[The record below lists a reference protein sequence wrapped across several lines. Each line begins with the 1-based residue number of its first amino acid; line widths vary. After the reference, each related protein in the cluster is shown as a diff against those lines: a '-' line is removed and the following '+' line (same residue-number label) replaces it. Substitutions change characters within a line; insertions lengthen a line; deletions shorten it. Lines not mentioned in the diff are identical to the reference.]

1 MGSGGRERGV
11 LHAPRPAMP
20 HDCSPCAAGTHRR
33 PPAPPPQSELAKF
46 MGTEEAILY
55 SYDLVTMSSILP
67 AFANARD
74 LVVCDEVGGSGQG
87 RAARSAPLRVWERG

>member
-1 MGSGGRERGV
+1 
-11 LHAPRPAMP
+11 
-20 HDCSPCAAGTHRR
+20 
-33 PPAPPPQSELAKF
+33 